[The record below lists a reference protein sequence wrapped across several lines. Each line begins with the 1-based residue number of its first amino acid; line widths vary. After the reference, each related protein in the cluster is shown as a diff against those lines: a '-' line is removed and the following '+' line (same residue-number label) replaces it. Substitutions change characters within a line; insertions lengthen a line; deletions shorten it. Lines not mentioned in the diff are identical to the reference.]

1 MPSNSLAPTDATK
14 VAANK
19 LEIFANGD
27 LDSLA
32 GKSIGSA
39 DGSIGFGEASTTLD
53 GCTGCAHGTITFNG
67 GDLWYSGGW
76 RAAQGAQVWPWWSRD
91 LNAAAWK
98 KVTNAWCSQK
108 AFYFEPFSSVF
119 FENETQL
126 RRFLL
131 SLDFDGIFDIN
142 SMYNIVR
149 IQLARTCKGP
159 FFNSKDILCF
169 FFVPL
174 AFNGIIKNNKRK
186 RGTCTGLLQSNIL

>member
-1 MPSNSLAPTDATK
+1 MRRKGLLEEDSQIVSQTGKQSGQVPSQRAKLHQYGPIEMTLLLLQAELLQAVFPRCPAILLAPTDATK

-76 RAAQGAQVWPWWSRD
+76 RAAQGAQVWP
-91 LNAAAWK
+91 
-98 KVTNAWCSQK
+98 
-108 AFYFEPFSSVF
+108 
-119 FENETQL
+119 
-126 RRFLL
+126 
-131 SLDFDGIFDIN
+131 
-142 SMYNIVR
+142 
-149 IQLARTCKGP
+149 
-159 FFNSKDILCF
+159 
-169 FFVPL
+169 
-174 AFNGIIKNNKRK
+174 
-186 RGTCTGLLQSNIL
+186 